1 MNPVAQA
8 EALLTDMLKAGPL
21 AASEAFKAAAAAG
34 LGERT
39 VQRASQ
45 ALGVAKAKN
54 GHGGWTWRLPTPEEP
69 RQQVE
74 PPDRAAIIAKRLREL
89 ERRQGQV
96 APIYAGDPRL
106 RRWAAA
112 GIADP
117 ELREAYDRA
126 VFALRGGGPVTV
138 GFLEGF
144 VAEIIGETT

>member
-54 GHGGWTWRLPTPEEP
+54 GHGGWTWRLPTPEESRP
-69 RQQVE
+69 KDE
-74 PPDRAAIIAKRLREL
+74 PGRAAVIAQRLRGL
-89 ERRQGQV
+89 EKRRGKT

-106 RRWAAA
+106 CRWVAA
-112 GIADP
+112 GISDP
-117 ELREAYDRA
+117 DLREAYDRA